1 MKNLDSE
8 QIVIVSLL
16 LIGWAVWTVWRQ
28 LFLPALVVV
37 VGLLLVMAG
46 WHPAPAPVPVVSR
59 PSSAAHQVVRIA
71 PVKVLLARTPVFP
84 ANTISTTLSE
94 LPVIPTDLSP
104 AVRRQ
109 IRASLGCLK
118 SEA

>member
-59 PSSAAHQVVRIA
+59 SSSAAHQVVRIA
-71 PVKVLLARTPVFP
+71 PVKVLARTPVFP

-94 LPVIPTDLSP
+94 PPVIPTDLLP

-109 IRASLGCLK
+109 IRTRQDRLSRQA
-118 SEA
+118 